1 MKNMENDKKMLRIL
15 IILSLIGFVIFGFIL
30 YDYNNTKVINE
41 DLKRENYELKK
52 DNDRLK
58 DDLLNCQVKIP
69 VEYNNEEE

>member
-1 MKNMENDKKMLRIL
+1 M
-15 IILSLIGFVIFGFIL
+15 
-30 YDYNNTKVINE
+30 NE
-41 DLKRENYELKK
+41 ELKRENYELKK